1 MVSRVCA
8 KSAQKYANS
17 EHAGQ
22 IRCQSAGHCRAM
34 AKIIT
39 LPFRRSRLPRR
50 LLNDGWW
57 LEQPPVRPSVVD
69 FAKRKPSKPRP
80 KVRHLT
86 LVTSGK

>member
-1 MVSRVCA
+1 
-8 KSAQKYANS
+8 
-17 EHAGQ
+17 
-22 IRCQSAGHCRAM
+22 M

-69 FAKRKPSKPRP
+69 FAKRKPSKPGA
-80 KVRHLT
+80 KARHLT